1 MGHPVMLSK
10 SKASAVLEPDV
21 LKETSTEDIY
31 RELLRRM
38 GEDPSRDGLIAT
50 PARVEK
56 TMAFLTKG
64 YHEDPNQLLRGALFD
79 VDYDE
84 MVIVKDVEMFSLCE
98 HHMLPFFGK
107 VHVAYIPK
115 RKVVGLSKIAR
126 LVEVFARRL
135 QVQERMTRQIAD
147 AIQDAIAPQGV
158 GVVIEA
164 RHLCMMMRGIEKQ
177 NSSTVTSAMMGCF
190 RQKETRSE
198 FLSLVRSSGTGGM

>member
-1 MGHPVMLSK
+1 MAHPVMVSK
-10 SKASAVLEPDV
+10 SKINALLESEG
-21 LKETSTEDIY
+21 LKDFSTEDMY

-38 GEDPSRDGLIAT
+38 GEDPNRDGLLAT
-50 PARVEK
+50 PGRVEK
-56 TMAFLTKG
+56 SMAFLTKG
-64 YHEDPNQLLRGALFD
+64 YQEDPHELLRGALFD

-98 HHMLPFFGK
+98 HHLLPFFGK

-115 RKVVGLSKIAR
+115 GKVIGLSKIAR
-126 LVEVFARRL
+126 LVEIFARRL

-147 AIQDAIAPQGV
+147 AIQDTIAPQGV

-177 NSSTVTSAMMGCF
+177 NSSTVTSAMVGCF
-190 RQKETRSE
+190 RNKETRAE
-198 FLSLVRSSGTGGM
+198 FLSLVRPGGHTAL

>member
-1 MGHPVMLSK
+1 MAQPIAVSKTVRRTAASEERLS
-10 SKASAVLEPDV
+10 EY
-21 LKETSTEDIY
+21 STQEIY
-31 RELLRRM
+31 RELLSRF
-38 GEDPSRDGLIAT
+38 GEDPNRDGLLAT
-50 PARVEK
+50 PSRVEK
-56 TMAFLTKG
+56 AMAYLTKG
-64 YHEDPNQLLRGALFD
+64 YEEDPTKILRGALFE

-115 RKVVGLSKIAR
+115 DKVIGLSKIPR

-135 QVQERMTRQIAD
+135 QVQERLTRQIAD
-147 AIQDAIAPQGV
+147 SIQEAIDPQGV

-177 NSSTVTSAMMGCF
+177 HSSTVTSAMVGCF
-190 RQKETRSE
+190 RQKETRAE
-198 FLSLVRSSGTGGM
+198 FLALVRQQSNAV